1 MDDTSPFGAAAAA
14 VVAASYHLLLFYTCD
29 TCDIWR
35 ARSLLGRA
43 SCPSSSAKARGSRG
57 VMLWVSRSLVGHDN
71 TLTRRR
77 SCRVYMGADIGAFA
91 SPATTPPLFF
101 LFFFSSFLFS
111 LFRDCA
117 SRAKSLPSLVS
128 IRRTDARRTQTLTR
142 DQGNGIRD
150 LALFPFLRT
159 LSSFYVRFMRYVS
172 VLYLT
177 LTSFRF
183 RDERRQRGARVTRT
197 PSAVEEPPSRSRAL
211 FHPSSS
217 FHYLILLPSLAT
229 HIHSYP
235 LISPLIHIP
244 LLCSFHLPS
253 RRVLRAARAD
263 PHHTDL

>member
-1 MDDTSPFGAAAAA
+1 MAGE
-14 VVAASYHLLLFYTCD
+14 
-29 TCDIWR
+29 
-35 ARSLLGRA
+35 SL
-43 SCPSSSAKARGSRG
+43 
-57 VMLWVSRSLVGHDN
+57 VSRTRQHQHTTPQLPCLYVAICWVL
-71 TLTRRR
+71 TL
-77 SCRVYMGADIGAFA
+77 ALLH
-91 SPATTPPLFF
+91 PLPTPPL
-101 LFFFSSFLFS
+101 LFFVF

-117 SRAKSLPSLVS
+117 LRAVSLNSLVS

-142 DQGNGIRD
+142 DQRNGIRD
-150 LALFPFLRT
+150 LALLPFPRT
-159 LSSFYVRFMRYVS
+159 LSSFYMRFMRYVS

>member
-1 MDDTSPFGAAAAA
+1 
-14 VVAASYHLLLFYTCD
+14 
-29 TCDIWR
+29 
-35 ARSLLGRA
+35 
-43 SCPSSSAKARGSRG
+43 
-57 VMLWVSRSLVGHDN
+57 MLWVRRSLVGHDN
-71 TLTRRR
+71 TSTRRR
-77 SCRVYMGADIGAFA
+77 SCRVSVGAGIGAFA
-91 SPATTPPLFF
+91 SPATPPPPF
-101 LFFFSSFLFS
+101 LSLS
-111 LFRDCA
+111 LFRECA
-117 SRAKSLPSLVS
+117 PRAKSLTSLVS

-217 FHYLILLPSLAT
+217 FHYLILLALSC
-229 HIHSYP
+229 HSYP
-235 LISPLIHIP
+235 LISTHIPLIHIP
-244 LLCSFHLPS
+244 LLYSFHLPS

>member
-1 MDDTSPFGAAAAA
+1 M
-14 VVAASYHLLLFYTCD
+14 
-29 TCDIWR
+29 
-35 ARSLLGRA
+35 
-43 SCPSSSAKARGSRG
+43 
-57 VMLWVSRSLVGHDN
+57 
-71 TLTRRR
+71 
-77 SCRVYMGADIGAFA
+77 
-91 SPATTPPLFF
+91 
-101 LFFFSSFLFS
+101 
-111 LFRDCA
+111 
-117 SRAKSLPSLVS
+117 S

-217 FHYLILLPSLAT
+217 FHYLILFALSCN
-229 HIHSYP
+229 SYP
-235 LISPLIHIP
+235 LISTHIP
-244 LLCSFHLPS
+244 F
-253 RRVLRAARAD
+253 D
-263 PHHTDL
+263 PHSTSMLVPPSLSSGASRCSRGSTPHRSLVMLATALLHQDLSFYPSMVCWALALHTHTTWFPSPPSGAVLAL

>member
-1 MDDTSPFGAAAAA
+1 
-14 VVAASYHLLLFYTCD
+14 
-29 TCDIWR
+29 
-35 ARSLLGRA
+35 
-43 SCPSSSAKARGSRG
+43 
-57 VMLWVSRSLVGHDN
+57 ML
-71 TLTRRR
+71 
-77 SCRVYMGADIGAFA
+77 GADIGAFA
-91 SPATTPPLFF
+91 SPAHTPPSFF
-101 LFFFSSFLFS
+101 LCVF

-117 SRAKSLPSLVS
+117 FRAISLNSLVS

-217 FHYLILLPSLAT
+217 FHYLILFALSCN
-229 HIHSYP
+229 SYP
-235 LISPLIHIP
+235 LISTHIP
-244 LLCSFHLPS
+244 FDSHSTSILVPPSLSSGASRCSRGFTPHRSLVMLLPLHHCTSTPRSFLLLLPLYGMLGPSPFTHTLNGSLRPPRALSLLCKTAPLCHP
-253 RRVLRAARAD
+253 
-263 PHHTDL
+263 